1 MRYYMSF
8 PTLRGCNFHTP
19 LLMTG
24 REMAHFM
31 REDEEDPVEMRTN
44 EDTPEV
50 LRKLCQ
56 SCHVFGVHCLPVQE
70 YL

>member
-1 MRYYMSF
+1 
-8 PTLRGCNFHTP
+8 
-19 LLMTG
+19 MT
-24 REMAHFM
+24 HFM